1 MDNFL
6 VIANIVSIVILV
18 VMYKCKKKNND
29 TVEKSE

>member
-6 VIANIVSIVILV
+6 VLANIVSIAILV
-18 VMYKCKKKNND
+18 VMYKRKKKKNE